1 MANDVITKEEA
12 FAICDHM
19 QKTLDIEEM
28 IMLVHAY
35 EKMKAIIEGE
45 TLKSM
50 TEGKD
55 AEVETIIERPRRGHG
70 RIDPEEVRKL
80 SKGGMSQKDIAAQ
93 LGCSAGYVSTVIKKI
108 GLQDQKIDKGKVM
121 ALHKAGWAQKD
132 IAGDLH
138 CEEKEVANVLS
149 EAGK

>member
-35 EKMKAIIEGE
+35 EKMKAIIEG
-45 TLKSM
+45 
-50 TEGKD
+50 KD
-55 AEVETIIERPRRGHG
+55 EEEVETIIERPRRGHL
-70 RIDPEEVRKL
+70 RIKSEEVRKL
-80 SKGGMSQKDIAAQ
+80 SESGMSQKDIAKQ

-138 CEEKEVANVLS
+138 CEEKDVANVLS
-149 EAGK
+149 EAEK

>member
-12 FAICDHM
+12 FAICDLI
-19 QKTLDIEEM
+19 QKTRNIEEM
-28 IMLVHAY
+28 QMIVHAY
-35 EKMKAIIEGE
+35 EKMKAIA
-45 TLKSM
+45 
-50 TEGKD
+50 EGKEE
-55 AEVETIIERPRRGHG
+55 AVETIIERPRRGHG

-80 SKGGMSQKDIAAQ
+80 SKDGMSQKDIAKQ

-108 GLQDQKIDKGKVM
+108 GLQDQKIDKGKVI

-132 IAGDLH
+132 IAGDMH
-138 CEEKEVANVLS
+138 CEEKDVANVLS

>member
-1 MANDVITKEEA
+1 MITKEEA
-12 FAICDHM
+12 FAICDLI
-19 QKTLDIEEM
+19 QKTRDIEEM
-28 IMLVHAY
+28 QMIVHAY
-35 EKMKAIIEGE
+35 EKIKAIA
-45 TLKSM
+45 
-50 TEGKD
+50 EGKD

-80 SKGGMSQKDIAAQ
+80 SKGGMSQKDIAKQ

-108 GLQDQKIDKGKVM
+108 GLQDRKIDKGKVM
-121 ALHKAGWAQKD
+121 AMHKAGWAQKD

-138 CEEKEVANVLS
+138 CEEKDVANVLS